1 MNKQNQDYKK
11 IHEWFLKYCKHKSL
25 DSQTYDLKAKFD
37 SSLNFNENKNL
48 IKEDLKLLTKPQL
61 NLSTAEIKT
70 IKEQDENRRI
80 NEEKQLLKELTE
92 KQNKQI
98 QQIKTDLKL
107 INTSR
112 YFSTLENYIK
122 MIAQDYSN
130 GLIIKGSG
138 GVGKS
143 FSVIKVLNELNAD
156 YIFMTTF
163 STPLSLYK
171 FLYEHKTELIVFD
184 DVSGLITEEK
194 SLSILKSALWN
205 ATNIR
210 TINYF
215 STSEKLD
222 IPSQFEFTG
231 KIIICCNTL
240 NEKDSHISSMKSR
253 CLFLELNFSYQDIIQ
268 LFYEIAKLPYKKLS
282 LDERIKIVDF
292 VKENT
297 TEATEQLNIRTLIH
311 LFNLWDYSKNNNQDF
326 IKLALNFLTI
336 DDDLKILLEVENME
350 TSSRNQKWVEMTGLS
365 VRTLQRKLRILRKKR
380 QSAKL
385 LDTSGGS

>member
-1 MNKQNQDYKK
+1 
-11 IHEWFLKYCKHKSL
+11 
-25 DSQTYDLKAKFD
+25 
-37 SSLNFNENKNL
+37 
-48 IKEDLKLLTKPQL
+48 
-61 NLSTAEIKT
+61 
-70 IKEQDENRRI
+70 
-80 NEEKQLLKELTE
+80 
-92 KQNKQI
+92 
-98 QQIKTDLKL
+98 
-107 INTSR
+107 
-112 YFSTLENYIK
+112 
-122 MIAQDYSN
+122 
-130 GLIIKGSG
+130 
-138 GVGKS
+138 
-143 FSVIKVLNELNAD
+143 
-156 YIFMTTF
+156 
-163 STPLSLYK
+163 
-171 FLYEHKTELIVFD
+171 
-184 DVSGLITEEK
+184 
-194 SLSILKSALWN
+194 
-205 ATNIR
+205 
-210 TINYF
+210 
-215 STSEKLD
+215 
-222 IPSQFEFTG
+222 
-231 KIIICCNTL
+231 
-240 NEKDSHISSMKSR
+240 MKSR